1 MDRVYI
7 AWTIENWITVVLMAT
22 LGYLL
27 FSLLWRVVSGAGSGS
42 AGGSSSALSG
52 WFSSIT
58 GGSSSQ

>member
-27 FSLLWRVVSGAGSGS
+27 FSLLWRVVSGAGSG

-58 GGSSSQ
+58 GSSSQ